1 MASDLEVAA
10 EVLSG
15 EVISPSGAPPIPV
28 RGQAPAHTLG
38 EFQDLVRQVGL
49 GAVAVAAVE
58 AWLGNARRNT
68 PATRRGYIMDAS
80 WWLFWLAARGLDPA
94 TVAPMETDRYA
105 AAMQDAGLSP
115 ATRSRRLSAARSFY
129 RYLVRHEV
137 VARNP
142 FEGMDMPKV
151 SKVSRTR
158 VPATAELDR
167 MLAWA
172 KKDALD
178 RRRKWE
184 EGRGAYSWAV
194 TAARTYAVLCLLA
207 VTAARVGGVCRV
219 LFGGITWHQGQ
230 RAIELPVK
238 GPDGSRMMFPLEP
251 YVWEALEGY
260 LVFRGAD
267 DGPLFQTDSG
277 QPLEQQYIFKTIQ
290 RIARLA
296 GLPNWNKIG
305 VHSIRHAVAIQALR
319 ESKNDL
325 LKVQKLLGHAD
336 PRTTLRY
343 LRDVGALSESLTYDL
358 GRRFAI
364 AEAELLA
371 PYEEGEEDDALFVTA

>member
-1 MASDLEVAA
+1 
-10 EVLSG
+10 
-15 EVISPSGAPPIPV
+15 
-28 RGQAPAHTLG
+28 
-38 EFQDLVRQVGL
+38 
-49 GAVAVAAVE
+49 
-58 AWLGNARRNT
+58 
-68 PATRRGYIMDAS
+68 
-80 WWLFWLAARGLDPA
+80 
-94 TVAPMETDRYA
+94 
-105 AAMQDAGLSP
+105 
-115 ATRSRRLSAARSFY
+115 
-129 RYLVRHEV
+129 
-137 VARNP
+137 
-142 FEGMDMPKV
+142 
-151 SKVSRTR
+151 
-158 VPATAELDR
+158 
-167 MLAWA
+167 
-172 KKDALD
+172 
-178 RRRKWE
+178 
-184 EGRGAYSWAV
+184 
-194 TAARTYAVLCLLA
+194 
-207 VTAARVGGVCRV
+207 
-219 LFGGITWHQGQ
+219 
-230 RAIELPVK
+230 VK